1 MIEKEFIP
9 YQQSVDMKELGFDEP
24 CLGLYHNDKTFYPTQ
39 CKSHEEYHGQVCSAP
54 LYQQAFCFFRE
65 KYNLTY
71 SIMDFIDD
79 VTGIEWD
86 YSITIIGTDIDEK
99 GEYIPLIDYSVDD
112 PNRKYKTYEEVELA
126 CLIKLIELAKS
137 GSLKA

>member
-1 MIEKEFIP
+1 MNDIEKEFIP
-9 YQQSVDMKELGFDEP
+9 YQQSIDMKTLGFNRP
-24 CLGLYHNDKTFYPTQ
+24 CFGTYHNEDYLDLDLARYNSDYCVLAPTF
-39 CKSHEEYHGQVCSAP
+39 S
-54 LYQQAFCFFRE
+54 QAFRWIRE
-65 KYNLTY
+65 KYNLI
-71 SIMDFIDD
+71 SSVMDFIDD